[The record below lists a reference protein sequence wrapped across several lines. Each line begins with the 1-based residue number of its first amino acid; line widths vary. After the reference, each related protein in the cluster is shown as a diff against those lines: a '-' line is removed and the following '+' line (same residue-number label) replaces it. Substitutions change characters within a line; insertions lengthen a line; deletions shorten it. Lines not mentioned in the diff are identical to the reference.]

1 MTMAQQSPLL
11 LLPGELKN
19 QIIDY
24 ILTREPGTAPPAL
37 QHSPLSLSSTCRQ
50 LHGNYHAL
58 AWTATIFTLPWSSA
72 EDLIRKTSLLPPA
85 SISSITKLQI
95 RLPSDLTDLYTADI
109 NRRRVKP
116 FNFARAGLTNLEEL
130 YIRYRPEHTEKGIG
144 GPGREL
150 IVQMLW
156 RIMWERDIKRL
167 RKICIVHDGAQPF
180 LSLSLLYN
188 MLQNFT
194 PLQVSKR
201 WKVRSDL
208 EHGRLRFEEWG
219 GGEKGRDV
227 DVVVGFSFW
236 EAEAYVEVCE
246 MVLEENH
253 AQVILARRAECLYVT
268 PLRDMTDDALRR
280 EVDNLNTLFPVLG
293 DEEHILQP
301 HVERI
306 RATCAIGNRG

>member
-1 MTMAQQSPLL
+1 MAQQSPLL

-24 ILTREPGTAPPAL
+24 ILTRDQGTAPPRL
-37 QHSPLSLSSTCRQ
+37 QRSPLSLSSTCRQ
-50 LHGNYHAL
+50 LHEEYQTL
-58 AWTATIFTLPWSSA
+58 AWAATIFTLPWSSA
-72 EDLIRKTSLLPPA
+72 DDLIRRTSLLPPT
-85 SISSITKLQI
+85 SMSSITKLQI
-95 RLPSDLTDLYTADI
+95 KLPSDLTSLYTPDV

-116 FNFARAGLTNLEEL
+116 FNFARAGLTALEEL

-150 IVQMLW
+150 IVQILW

-194 PLQVSKR
+194 PLKVSKR
-201 WKVRSDL
+201 WRVRSDL

-219 GGEKGRDV
+219 GGEKGRGV

-246 MVLEENH
+246 MVLE
-253 AQVILARRAECLYVT
+253 VCLITYLH
-268 PLRDMTDDALRR
+268 LR
-280 EVDNLNTLFPVLG
+280 G
-293 DEEHILQP
+293 
-301 HVERI
+301 
-306 RATCAIGNRG
+306 

>member
-1 MTMAQQSPLL
+1 MAQQSPLL

-24 ILTREPGTAPPAL
+24 ILTREPGTAPPL
-37 QHSPLSLSSTCRQ
+37 RQHSSLSLSSTCRQ
-50 LHGNYHAL
+50 LHEEYHTL
-58 AWTATIFTLPWSSA
+58 AWTTTIFTLPWSSA
-72 EDLIRKTSLLPPA
+72 EELVRKTSLLPPA
-85 SISSITKLQI
+85 SMSSITKLQI
-95 RLPSDLTDLYTADI
+95 KLPSDLTQLYTADV

-246 MVLEENH
+246 MVLE
-253 AQVILARRAECLYVT
+253 VCLISD
-268 PLRDMTDDALRR
+268 LDLSGCCQ
-280 EVDNLNTLFPVLG
+280 E
-293 DEEHILQP
+293 
-301 HVERI
+301 
-306 RATCAIGNRG
+306 